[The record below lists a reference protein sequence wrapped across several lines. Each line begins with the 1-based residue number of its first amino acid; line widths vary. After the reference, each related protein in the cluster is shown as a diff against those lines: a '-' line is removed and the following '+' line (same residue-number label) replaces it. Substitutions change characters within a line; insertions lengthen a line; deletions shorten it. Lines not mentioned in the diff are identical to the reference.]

1 MSKTPITAIELHERL
16 VRSGQIVPGDESAG
30 RSTDVWPT
38 PETIVT
44 VAMNLDPTL
53 MPSRRTRYFACLLN
67 SAEEPI
73 PALRDEPA
81 FALPER
87 FRGDGTEGP
96 GDDAFLDGPFRWLV
110 RRITRYGTILLWPG
124 SDEPGTGGA
133 FAQAGLLEEVLCLQ
147 GILSGPPHGLEEIG
161 AVVLDLGYEPDC
173 RVLRD
178 VAQAVSCSFFDF
190 LVSDPECREVYRLH
204 HHGKVVVSIP
214 DGSLRQELLEE
225 LGRWSAWIE
234 DCSGYASPSDDEDW
248 D

>member
-1 MSKTPITAIELHERL
+1 
-16 VRSGQIVPGDESAG
+16 
-30 RSTDVWPT
+30 
-38 PETIVT
+38 
-44 VAMNLDPTL
+44 
-53 MPSRRTRYFACLLN
+53 MPASRTRYFACLLK

-87 FRGDGTEGP
+87 FRSNGTEGP

-110 RRITRYGTILLWPG
+110 RRITRYGTILLWPA

-133 FAQAGLLEEVLCLQ
+133 FAQAGLIEEVLCLQ
-147 GILSGPPHGLEEIG
+147 RMLSGLSHDLEKIG
-161 AVVLDLGYEPDC
+161 AVVLDLGNEPDC

-190 LVSDPECREVYRLH
+190 LVSDPDCREVYRLH
-204 HHGKVVVSIP
+204 HHGKVIVSIP
-214 DGSLRQELLEE
+214 DGPARQELLEE

-234 DCSGYASPSDDEDW
+234 DCSGYALRSDDEDW
-248 D
+248 DSMTP